1 MGYIHQRK
9 GRSGYYGQRKVPPA
23 LRDRIGTSCWMR
35 KLGASLVEARRNLPQ
50 FLAETDL
57 LIAEARGELDP
68 VRKIRSLL
76 PDSLNHGGA
85 FDVVEEYTRVP
96 AHIEV
101 GPGEWT
107 ENPEFIKLV
116 ELVQARRDGSDK
128 QPRSKEELLQLAASL
143 KQPARA
149 TADLWNRH
157 LSALME
163 SCGKESIT
171 DITEEDVLNFRAQ
184 QLEHITI
191 NSLKTKLRYIR
202 ALLEIAKD
210 QRWIDN
216 NPADGATKHMVSKV
230 KIKEVVRLDQAD
242 SHWEELPEPQHL
254 LWHLCRWTGAHIS
267 EVAGLKGDDID
278 LKESVINI
286 RPNECRDLKNPYRQ
300 RLVPI
305 HSKLL
310 PYLKQAKGAVDT
322 KDQLVFP
329 WAYNAERGRWCEG
342 ISWKR
347 KLGITPK
354 ATRDWAASCLR
365 DQGVNE
371 FVIGK
376 LFGHSP
382 KTITGQYGSVSQQ
395 ALAEAL
401 ELLS

>member
-1 MGYIHQRK
+1 
-9 GRSGYYGQRKVPPA
+9 
-23 LRDRIGTSCWMR
+23 
-35 KLGASLVEARRNLPQ
+35 
-50 FLAETDL
+50 
-57 LIAEARGELDP
+57 
-68 VRKIRSLL
+68 
-76 PDSLNHGGA
+76 
-85 FDVVEEYTRVP
+85 
-96 AHIEV
+96 
-101 GPGEWT
+101 
-107 ENPEFIKLV
+107 
-116 ELVQARRDGSDK
+116 
-128 QPRSKEELLQLAASL
+128 
-143 KQPARA
+143 
-149 TADLWNRH
+149 
-157 LSALME
+157 
-163 SCGKESIT
+163 
-171 DITEEDVLNFRAQ
+171 
-184 QLEHITI
+184 

-278 LKESVINI
+278 LKEGVINI

-310 PYLKQAKGAVDT
+310 PYLKQRAKGDIDT

-371 FVIGK
+371 FVIGR

-382 KTITGQYGSVSQQ
+382 
-395 ALAEAL
+395 
-401 ELLS
+401 